1 MNDELFLLFY
11 LCGILGVFIVL
22 TAACSLFWRV
32 FYAVKDFIKGQSVK
46 RRTKPHRSGQARR
59 HKKDP
64 PELAG

>member
-32 FYAVKDFIKGQSVK
+32 FYAVKDFIRGKRKTPDKAGQK
-46 RRTKPHRSGQARR
+46 RSGKA
-59 HKKDP
+59 
-64 PELAG
+64 A

>member
-32 FYAVKDFIKGQSVK
+32 FYAVKDFIRDK
-46 RRTKPHRSGQARR
+46 RKTPDKAAQKRTGKA
-59 HKKDP
+59 
-64 PELAG
+64 A

>member
-32 FYAVKDFIKGQSVK
+32 FYAVKDFI
-46 RRTKPHRSGQARR
+46 RDRA
-59 HKKDP
+59 
-64 PELAG
+64 